1 MIAKNRLFKVV
12 SKFSWISERVRGI
25 KYFHENHDSLGAG
38 HSQLLITKATF
49 ICPNCKYGVL
59 AFLSSYSRLEKNQTS
74 LWSKTYEF

>member
-1 MIAKNRLFKVV
+1 MFIETVVKVV

-25 KYFHENHDSLGAG
+25 KYFYENHDSLGAG